1 MSIRSTPKGPDL
13 GSATIL
19 RSAVTS
25 TSYTSPTWCTVEFP
39 NSVPLTQG
47 NIYWVVVSVTSTSYS
62 NYFRVPINSGNPY
75 ADGVWYKGTSLSA
88 YYSYDMLMK
97 LGFRTSTN

>member
-1 MSIRSTPKGPDL
+1 
-13 GSATIL
+13 
-19 RSAVTS
+19 
-25 TSYTSPTWCTVEFP
+25 VE
-39 NSVPLTQG
+39 G
-47 NIYWVVVSVTSTSYS
+47 NTYWVVMSVTSRSYS

-97 LGFRTSTN
+97 LGFRTSTSAKP